1 MPPPADRLYTVA
13 SLCLSVI
20 EDHYAEKGADLPTRR
35 CVTDGVA
42 IYDCEQ
48 LTVQVERVYSIT
60 GNAAQESL
68 AEADCLGMRAA
79 TLAITT
85 LRCVPT
91 LTSQGKAPTTAKL
104 DASAQRLL
112 ADPTLQW
119 NALRQ
124 ARKAG
129 ALAPYNHGLVLEN
142 WQGIGPEGGL
152 GGGTM
157 RVRWTLTAGPVAG
170 S

>member
-1 MPPPADRLYTVA
+1 MPPPPDRLYTVA
-13 SLCLSVI
+13 ALCLATI
-20 EDHYAEKGADLPTRR
+20 EDYYEAQAQDLPTRR
-35 CVTDGVA
+35 GVADGVA

-48 LTVQVERVYSIT
+48 MTVQVERVYSIA
-60 GNAAQESL
+60 GNSAVEEL

-85 LRCVPT
+85 LRCAPT
-91 LTSQGKAPTTAKL
+91 LTSQGKAPTTAKI
-104 DASAQRLL
+104 DASAQRVL

-124 ARKAG
+124 ARKQG
-129 ALAPYNHGLVLEN
+129 TLAPLNHGLVLEG

-152 GGGTM
+152 SGGTL
-157 RVRWTLTAGPVAG
+157 RVRWALTAGPVLG

>member
-1 MPPPADRLYTVA
+1 MPAPDRLYQVA
-13 SLCLSVI
+13 ALCLRVI
-20 EDHYAEKGADLPTRR
+20 EDYYAAEGLDLPTRR
-35 CVTDGVA
+35 CVSDGVA

-48 LTVQVERVYSIT
+48 LTVQVERIYST
-60 GNAAQESL
+60 AGNASAEVI

-85 LRCVPT
+85 LRCAPT
-91 LTSQGKAPTTAKL
+91 LTSAGKAPTTSKI
-104 DASAQRLL
+104 DASAQRVL
-112 ADPTLQW
+112 ADPTIQW
-119 NALRQ
+119 SALRA

-129 ALAPYNHGLVLEN
+129 DLAPYNHGLVLEG

-152 GGGTM
+152 SGGTM
-157 RVRWTLTAGPVAG
+157 RVRWALTAGPVLG